1 MRGREVVFLSGVRTP
16 SGRFGGALKG
26 YRATELGALVIK
38 EAIRRAGISPRDI
51 ESVAMGNVLQAG
63 QGQNPARQAA
73 IGAGIPPEA
82 SAFTVNMVCGSGLKA
97 INLIA
102 QLIALGELE
111 VGVAGGMESMSQAP
125 YLLKKARWGS
135 RLGHAELEDVILR
148 DGLEDAY
155 SGWHMGLTAE
165 LVAEKYNVSR
175 QEMDEYAMQSHQKA
189 WTATQ
194 SGAFKEEILPIE
206 VREDKVAKTLDAD
219 ETIRPDTTMEALAKL
234 KPAFKEGGRVTA
246 GNSPGLNDGAA
257 ALVLAS
263 GDFARARGLTPL
275 ARLVETAEGGVEP
288 QWVLMAPAAAYE
300 NLRKKTGWT
309 WDDFDLIEINEAF
322 SAQMVALIKTLEI
335 PRDKL
340 NVRGGAVALGHPIGC
355 SGARIMVTLLHSLKS
370 LHKKR
375 GFESLCLGGGN
386 AVSAVVETV

>member
-1 MRGREVVFLSGVRTP
+1 MVFLSGVRTP

>member
-51 ESVAMGNVLQAG
+51 GSVAMGNVLQAG